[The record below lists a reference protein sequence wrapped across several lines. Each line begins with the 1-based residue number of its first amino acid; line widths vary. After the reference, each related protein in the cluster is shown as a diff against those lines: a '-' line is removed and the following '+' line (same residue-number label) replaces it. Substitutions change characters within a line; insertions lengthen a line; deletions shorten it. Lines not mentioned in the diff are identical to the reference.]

1 MGNLQ
6 QYLRVTPDIFE
17 KILIT
22 IGILIILF
30 AAKSVILFIVRK
42 KTDDLKQHHHFRRMA
57 RYVFVF
63 LSAILILKVWV
74 SGHESLST
82 FLGLLSAGVAI
93 AMHDSVANLVGW
105 VFIIWRKPFNVGERI
120 EIGGQKG
127 DVIDIRL
134 FQFSMIEIGNWV
146 DAQQSTGRILHIPNS
161 KVLRET
167 LANYEAGFKFIWHE
181 IPVLVTFESDWKK
194 AKAILEE
201 IINNK
206 NFNESDFA
214 KKQIRQS
221 SKKYFIFYSKLTPI
235 VYTTVKDS
243 GVMLTIRYIS
253 KVRQIRFAEQTIW
266 EEILDKFGN
275 ESDIDLAYPTTR
287 FYTIAEESPAA
298 AGDQCIKLP

>member
-1 MGNLQ
+1 MGNLHK
-6 QYLRVTPDIFE
+6 YLRLTPEVFE

-22 IGILIILF
+22 IGILIILY
-30 AAKSVILFIVRK
+30 AVKSLILFIVRR
-42 KTDDLKQHHHFRRMA
+42 KTDDLKSHHQLRRMA
-57 RYVFVF
+57 RYIFVF
-63 LSAILILKVWV
+63 ISAILTLKVWV
-74 SGHESLST
+74 SGQESFST
-82 FLGLLSAGVAI
+82 FLGLLSAGIAI

-105 VFIIWRKPFNVGERI
+105 FFIIWRKPFTVGERI
-120 EIGGQKG
+120 EIDGRKG

-161 KVLRET
+161 KVLRDP

-181 IPVLVTFESDWKK
+181 IPVLITFESDWKK
-194 AKAILEE
+194 AKGILEE

-243 GVMLTIRYIS
+243 GIMLTIRYIS
-253 KVRQIRFAEQTIW
+253 KVRQIRSAEQTIW
-266 EEILDKFGN
+266 EEILDRFGD
-275 ESDIDLAYPTTR
+275 EHDIDLAYPTTR
-287 FYTIAEESPAA
+287 FYTIPE
-298 AGDQCIKLP
+298 